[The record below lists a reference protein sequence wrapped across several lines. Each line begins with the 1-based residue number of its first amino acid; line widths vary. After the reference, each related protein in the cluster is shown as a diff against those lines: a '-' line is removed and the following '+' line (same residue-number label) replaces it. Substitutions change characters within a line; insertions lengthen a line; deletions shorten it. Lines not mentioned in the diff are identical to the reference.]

1 MSLKSQHA
9 LLSAPC
15 FNLISGCSTADGRR
29 PLLLLLLLLL
39 LLRVVV
45 GVYIGGGMGG
55 GGMHCAGGAGDESG
69 VLPVLL
75 ACRMALGKSFQL

>member
-15 FNLISGCSTADGRR
+15 YNLISGCSTADGRR
-29 PLLLLLLLLL
+29 PL

-55 GGMHCAGGAGDESG
+55 GGIHSAGGAGDESG